1 LKLNVTIRAI
11 FLLFGPRHGALLIT
25 KCYKRFTEVIM
36 QPKIAILSTY
46 PPTQCGIA
54 TFSQSLVN
62 GLLLQDARVD
72 VVRLID
78 EPQLRP
84 SKAVVH
90 QHLAGQDLAVTTAVL
105 NNYDVVMVQ
114 HEFGIFGGT
123 DGDEVL
129 LLMSKIRVPVIVVLH
144 TVLTSPTAHQRF
156 ILQRIIELADALVTM
171 TNTGKENLLEH
182 YNVDPSLVHV
192 IPHGSAD
199 LRSAH
204 TKQVASGQ
212 PTILTWGLLSEGKGI
227 EWGIDALAMLGDLTP
242 KPRYVVAGQTH
253 PKVKVREGEKYRNFL
268 KERAVSNGVA
278 NDVQF
283 VDKYMESE
291 ELKSLIQSADVI
303 LLPYDSRDQV
313 TSGVLVEA
321 MVAGKPIISTRFPH
335 ATELLADGSG
345 ALVDQFD
352 PRGIAEALRLL
363 LTDKFQANRM
373 QSRSEKKADSFLWPA
388 VSKDYLALVSSL
400 SDNFLMDVPSFVV
413 S

>member
-1 LKLNVTIRAI
+1 
-11 FLLFGPRHGALLIT
+11 
-25 KCYKRFTEVIM
+25 M

-62 GLLLQDARVD
+62 GLLSQNARVD

-78 EPQLRP
+78 EPQPRP

-90 QHLAGQDLAVTTAVL
+90 QHLAGQDLSVTRTVL
-105 NNYDVVMVQ
+105 NNYDVVIVQ

-129 LLMSKIRVPVIVVLH
+129 LLMSKIHVPMIVVLH
-144 TVLTSPTAHQRF
+144 TVLTSPTVHQRF
-156 ILQRIIELADALVTM
+156 VFERIIELADALVTM
-171 TNTGKENLLEH
+171 TNTGRENLLKH
-182 YNVDPSLVHV
+182 YNADPALVHV

-199 LRSAH
+199 LRSVSP
-204 TKQVASGQ
+204 KKIASGQ

-227 EWGIDALAMLGDLTP
+227 EWGIDALAMLSDLTP
-242 KPRYVVAGQTH
+242 KPRYIVAGQTH
-253 PKVKVREGEKYRNFL
+253 PKVKAREGEKYRNFL
-268 KERAVSNGVA
+268 RERAASNGVM
-278 NDVQF
+278 DDLQF
-283 VDKYMESE
+283 IDTYLESE
-291 ELKSLIQSADVI
+291 SLKTLIQSVDVI

-352 PRGIAEALRLL
+352 PKGIADALRLL
-363 LTDKFQANRM
+363 LTDKAHASRM
-373 QSRSEKKADSFLWPA
+373 QCRSEKKADSFLWPA
-388 VSKDYLALVSSL
+388 VSKDYLALAGSL
-400 SDNFLMDVPSFVV
+400 SDKFLIDVPSFVV